1 MHRAHASDE
10 PGPAP
15 VPHEAPRPR
24 PGRGPRRLIALL
36 VLALPLGCGYALSS
50 KTNPHIKTI
59 AVPLFQN
66 ESLEKGIEETLTG
79 EIIDVLQENRTLTLT
94 KEKNADSVL
103 HGKILEYQRA
113 PYSYDR
119 NETVQEYKITIIISA
134 EYEDR
139 VKRKILWSEPRLLG
153 WSTYSVVGTPGS
165 GASDEPGA
173 QLLAIQK
180 LAEDLKTR
188 TVEGW

>member
-1 MHRAHASDE
+1 MHRAPASHE
-10 PGPAP
+10 PGSAP

-24 PGRGPRRLIALL
+24 PRRGPHRLIPLL

-113 PYSYDR
+113 PYSYDQ
-119 NETVQEYKITIIISA
+119 NETVQEYKITIILSA

-165 GASDEPGA
+165 GASDEAGA
-173 QLLAIQK
+173 QLLAIRK